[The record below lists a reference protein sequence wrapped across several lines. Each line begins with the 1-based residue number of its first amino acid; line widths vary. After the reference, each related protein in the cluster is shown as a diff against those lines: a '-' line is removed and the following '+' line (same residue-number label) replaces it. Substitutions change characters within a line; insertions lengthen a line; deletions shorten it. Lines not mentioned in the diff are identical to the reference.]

1 MRGAQKCVTPPEL
14 FVPGDKD
21 EFLVGKGVSEPGRP
35 PELVVTATVR
45 MVIFPKPGRDAAIN
59 IFALPWKKSKNFSLR
74 LMKSNLKLNYGSIH
88 SLLEN
93 LRGMLSEDTEVICD
107 IIFYLGFFT
116 VKLRLRFYF

>member
-1 MRGAQKCVTPPEL
+1 MQPDLGRTTTTQTL

-21 EFLVGKGVSEPGRP
+21 EFLVGKGVSEPGRPPP

-88 SLLEN
+88 TLLEN
-93 LRGMLSEDTEVICD
+93 LREILSKDTEV
-107 IIFYLGFFT
+107 FFT
-116 VKLRLRFYF
+116 WDSLQ